1 MFKHVFIAA
10 VAATGTIYAQD
21 QLISTGV
28 ATTMTEEDAMAIIG
42 EFAQFMEELTS
53 ALESVNDAASAE
65 AAADRINNLK
75 LIAGD
80 LQAKLN
86 RIQTMDPAVQQKLLP
101 IVLGIILEHGE
112 RVSAVL
118 DTITANNCYG
128 SQALR
133 ECIIEMQ
140 AQ

>member
-10 VAATGTIYAQD
+10 VAATGTVYAQD

>member
-1 MFKHVFIAA
+1 MFKHIFIAA
-10 VAATGTIYAQD
+10 VAATGTVYAQD

>member
-1 MFKHVFIAA
+1 MFKHLFIAA
-10 VAATGTIYAQD
+10 VAATGTVYAQD

-53 ALESVNDAASAE
+53 ALESVNDNASAE

-75 LIAGD
+75 LVAGD
-80 LQAKLN
+80 LQLKLN
-86 RIQTMDPAVQQKLLP
+86 SIQTMAPAIQQKLLP
-101 IVLGIILEHGE
+101 IVLGIVMEHGQ
-112 RVSAVL
+112 RVSNVV
-118 DTITANNCYG
+118 DTITANNYYG

-133 ECIIEMQ
+133 ECILELQ
-140 AQ
+140 AN

>member
-1 MFKHVFIAA
+1 MFKHIFIAA
-10 VAATGTIYAQD
+10 VAATGTVYAQD

-86 RIQTMDPAVQQKLLP
+86 RIQTMDPAIQQKLLP